1 MAREPQ
7 LGFTFNPE
15 TAANEAPVVI
25 QRRIWN
31 VSQLVEAAR
40 QTLEREIG
48 SVWVEGEVSNFHA
61 APSGHL
67 YFTMKDADS
76 QLKSAMFRPQ
86 ARLLKFRPEN
96 GMHIIARGR
105 LTIYETRG
113 DLQLMVETLEP
124 VGAGALQI
132 AFEQLKAK
140 LAAEGL
146 FDAARK
152 RPLPALPKRI
162 GIVTSPRGAAIR
174 DMLNILHRRHE
185 GVNVLLY
192 PAQVQGTTAA
202 QEVREGIEWF
212 NRECSGDG
220 VSEEKRVDVIII
232 GRGGG
237 SAEDL
242 AAFNDEA
249 LARAIAASQI
259 PIISAVGHEVD
270 FTIADFVADL
280 RAATPSAAAEL
291 VVEAKHTLL
300 ERVMNFHQRAGRAIR
315 YSLMMA
321 RKDFTALEVHPS
333 FSRFAD
339 LLHIRHQRIDEL
351 SYRLVHSHSTLLQ
364 ERTRKADRLHT
375 RLMAH
380 SPVQRL
386 SVMHRQS
393 EALHSRLLAAGKI
406 AITQQRA
413 QYDHITTQLNG
424 LSPLAILERGYAVVF
439 DASGNIVKDAAKL
452 KTGEEISARVHKGM
466 IQATVNKLRTDD

>member
-15 TAANEAPVVI
+15 TSPKEAPVAL

-61 APSGHL
+61 APSGHF
-67 YFTMKDADS
+67 YFTLKDADS
-76 QLKSAMFRPQ
+76 QLKAAMFRPQ

-96 GMHIIARGR
+96 GLHIIARGR
-105 LTIYETRG
+105 LTIYEARG

-140 LAAEGL
+140 LDAEGL

-152 RPLPALPKRI
+152 RPLPVLPKRI

-192 PAQVQGTTAA
+192 PAQVQGVTAA
-202 QEVREGIEWF
+202 LEVREGIEWF
-212 NRECSGDG
+212 NRECFGENVPEG
-220 VSEEKRVDVIII
+220 ERVDVIII

-242 AAFNDEA
+242 AAFNDES
-249 LARAIAASQI
+249 LARAIAASHI

-300 ERVMNFHQRAGRAIR
+300 ERVYNLNKSASRAIR
-315 YSLMMA
+315 YLLMLA
-321 RKDFTALEVHPS
+321 RKDFSALEVHPS

-351 SYRLVHSHSTLLQ
+351 SFRMLQSHRALLQ
-364 ERTRKADRLHT
+364 THNRQVNHLHT
-375 RLMAH
+375 GLMAH
-380 SPVQRL
+380 SPAQRV
-386 SVMHRQS
+386 SVLRRQS
-393 EALHSRLLAAGKI
+393 DALHSRLLHAGKA
-406 AITQQRA
+406 AIMDHRTQF
-413 QYDHITTQLNG
+413 DHLTTQLKG

-439 DASGNIVKDAAKL
+439 DANGNIVKDAAKL
-452 KTGEEISARVHKGM
+452 KAGDEINTHVKKGM
-466 IQATVNKLRTDD
+466 IESTVKNIGK